1 MSANGQLRAK
11 ASPSKAFFIEMLT
24 RDITLSDCVLDLV
37 DNAIHRLI
45 VETGLDVSEH
55 LFAGSFEGDGL
66 DFKDRRPFSLV
77 LIRSRMQSRVPSR
90 PSIKT
95 RRYLL
100 VFGQELGG

>member
-55 LFAGSFEGDGL
+55 LFTGTNAKKVSALIEVSFTPSSFRITAGESL
-66 DFKDRRPFSLV
+66 THRR
-77 LIRSRMQSRVPSR
+77 RVTTNPLAAL
-90 PSIKT
+90 PP
-95 RRYLL
+95 
-100 VFGQELGG
+100 